1 MLTFAVKKKHTSSIA
16 PKRHAPTVSPMSHS
30 LHLQQAKVR
39 HILRS
44 PTLQPKL
51 KIGRPNDKYEQ
62 EADRVADKV
71 MRMPEPKLQRQ
82 YPEYEEGLQRQPVG
96 EEKDMVQPKPIAEQI
111 TPLVQRQ
118 VEPEKEEEDEEL
130 IQAKIA
136 RDVTPEVTP
145 ATSSGIQS
153 LQGGGRSLSESERSF
168 FEPRFGADFSSVRV
182 HDDTRAAGIAQ
193 SVNARAFTLGR
204 DVVFGAGEYSSD
216 EMTGKKLFAH
226 ELTHVVQQRKLGG
239 QSSTT
244 VRCDLVDFMDR
255 VNALP
260 IVAGRRIERL
270 WEDLD
275 SDSVV
280 HFWCNFAYTLLDEE
294 VSAFEEANGEHRQR
308 DSSGGEIA
316 DIFSLIT
323 SRAPRLT
330 TSRRQIADPSMAPP
344 VTVSRR
350 QITDQDWEI
359 VGATLDTAKCR
370 VWHDRPRTANF
381 SNIGIIVSDYG
392 LENRGS
398 EPAILVDPNRFWN
411 MQNINQA
418 RRNYIDAM
426 IRELPTLQNGPTH
439 LQKQLAELAL
449 IIFKERNHPQN
460 LTYLLP
466 GHPIASQSTNHWVR
480 ARLNHIRIPPGPI
493 EQVLG
498 SWTPDFIVGSGY

>member
-1 MLTFAVKKKHTSSIA
+1 VQRVVARI
-16 PKRHAPTVSPMSHS
+16 
-30 LHLQQAKVR
+30 QAKLVVG
-39 HILRS
+39 
-44 PTLQPKL
+44 QP
-51 KIGRPNDKYEQ
+51 GDKYEQ
-62 EADRVADKV
+62 EADRVADEV
-71 MRMPEPKLQRQ
+71 MRIPESQVQRQ
-82 YPEYEEGLQRQPVG
+82 PEEEEEEGLLQT
-96 EEKDMVQPKPIAEQI
+96 KPLAEQI

-136 RDVTPEVTP
+136 RDVPPEVTP

-204 DVVFGAGEYSSD
+204 DVVFGAGEYSPD

-244 VRCDLVDFMDR
+244 VRCDLVDFIGWVIGR

-381 SNIGIIVSDYG
+381 SNIGIIVSDYV
-392 LENRGS
+392 LEIERRLPTMNQ
-398 EPAILVDPNRFWN
+398 PVLADTAPLWN

-426 IRELPTLQNGPTH
+426 IRELPTMRGPTPF
-439 LQKQLAELAL
+439 QNQLAALAL
-449 IIFKERNHPQN
+449 AIFKERNHPQN

-466 GHPIASQSTNHWVR
+466 GHPIASQPTNHWVR
-480 ARLNHIRIPPGPI
+480 ARLNQTRIPPGPI
-493 EQVLG
+493 EQLVG